1 MVIKADPVP
10 NHTAGVLQGL
20 ESVAVNTLVFEGSD
34 HPLDHP
40 VLLRAIRRNEL
51 LFHPIASDQGYEA
64 SAGKN

>member
-1 MVIKADPVP
+1 MDLVADHP
-10 NHTAGVLQGL
+10 AGMPQCFKSLPMDALLFQR
-20 ESVAVNTLVFEGSD
+20 SD
-34 HPLDHP
+34 QPLDHP